1 MNLTCSNDI
10 VWSPIDKGALLVR
23 PSNGAAWTLNASA
36 AFLWE
41 LCESTPTVAQL
52 SNAAVNVLGW
62 SRARAEREVRAFID
76 ALNIHKLIVATP
88 EAPVR
93 SSHVSWSSALPLG
106 DASPLIQ
113 LRTLGTNA
121 RRRPSPRGNS
131 SPG

>member
-10 VWSPIDKGALLVR
+10 VWSPMDKGALLVR
-23 PSNGAAWTLNASA
+23 PADGTAWTLNAPA
-36 AFLWE
+36 AFLWSFI
-41 LCESTPTVAQL
+41 ESTPSVAHL

-62 SRARAEREVRAFID
+62 SRARAEHEVRAFID
-76 ALNIHKLIVATP
+76 ALNVHQLIVAAP
-88 EAPVR
+88 IAPVH
-93 SSHVSWSSALPLG
+93 SSHVSWSCAMALG